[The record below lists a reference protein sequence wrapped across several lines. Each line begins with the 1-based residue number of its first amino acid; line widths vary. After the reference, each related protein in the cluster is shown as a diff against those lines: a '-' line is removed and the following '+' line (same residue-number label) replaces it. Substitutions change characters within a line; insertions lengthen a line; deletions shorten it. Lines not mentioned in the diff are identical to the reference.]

1 MMSLQVIN
9 QVLLPFYAVV
19 VLFGIPGNVLFIAV
33 VKRTRVMHSTTNFLL
48 ANIAIADIISL
59 IVCIPGVILQF
70 IDHPKGDLGSF
81 LCKFVTMHHVAGV
94 TLLVSGFTLTVI
106 SVDRHNVLLR
116 PMDES
121 IRLRKKHAKFA
132 IGLIWIF
139 SIALVIPLFVKQHY
153 VEEVNNCHMDWKA
166 TTSKAYWGIL
176 AVLVMLSLLVM
187 SVCYFRIV
195 KSILSK
201 ELLAE
206 NRQEGSTPMWD
217 EDNKSKRKLVRLL
230 VSVTVIF
237 IMCFVPFTCVSAMS
251 ISTSTLSYKVPYFL
265 VYFSCSVNP
274 VVYIIQSSNY
284 RTGIKYLFANRR
296 RVHAI
301 KESIILSAH
310 VRTSKPL

>member
-1 MMSLQVIN
+1 M
-9 QVLLPFYAVV
+9 
-19 VLFGIPGNVLFIAV
+19 
-33 VKRTRVMHSTTNFLL
+33 
-48 ANIAIADIISL
+48 
-59 IVCIPGVILQF
+59 
-70 IDHPKGDLGSF
+70 
-81 LCKFVTMHHVAGV
+81 
-94 TLLVSGFTLTVI
+94 
-106 SVDRHNVLLR
+106 
-116 PMDES
+116 
-121 IRLRKKHAKFA
+121 
-132 IGLIWIF
+132 
-139 SIALVIPLFVKQHY
+139 IPLFVKQHY

-206 NRQEGSTPMWD
+206 NRQEGNTPMWD
-217 EDNKSKRKLVRLL
+217 ENNKSKRKLVRLL

-237 IMCFVPFTCVSAMS
+237 IMCFVPFSCVSAMS